1 MSSLPTKGAG
11 SGSAVCEWLYVEEGA
26 VVGRDGPSL
35 QDAARQRRAKSRCPR
50 ASAPLLL
57 PGEGLYCPSPLQHLQ
72 PFMWNLRLSL
82 QQMWGTA
89 WGEHPCSSLMD
100 PHGAGGVWGSLGIGV
115 PCPLS
120 SRVLGV
126 AGCWERMSQLLGAG
140 PDWWNPGGMLGVSKG
155 REISWRHSLVP
166 RPQGS
171 SGSWI
176 FAGKGKA

>member
-1 MSSLPTKGAG
+1 MNGFMWRRVRLWGGTGHPCRMRPG
-11 SGSAVCEWLYVEEGA
+11 SEGQ
-26 VVGRDGPSL
+26 R
-35 QDAARQRRAKSRCPR
+35 AAAP
-50 ASAPLLL
+50 APLLL
-57 PGEGLYCPSPLQHLQ
+57 SSCLGRGCIVPLPCSTCSPSCGTCASPYSRCGAQ
-72 PFMWNLRLSL
+72 PE
-82 QQMWGTA
+82 
-89 WGEHPCSSLMD
+89 GEHPCSSLMD

-171 SGSWI
+171 SGSCI